1 MRSAKEAGC
10 FPYTSK
16 LVCFMELRPNGTL
29 TQLNSKPEKLA
40 AYFSAADGNSK
51 IVAVWPGRWRS
62 DLFIIDDLESFC
74 EQQKLI

>member
-51 IVAVWPGRWRS
+51 IVAVWPDDGEVTCSSLMIWNRS
-62 DLFIIDDLESFC
+62 ANS
-74 EQQKLI
+74 KS